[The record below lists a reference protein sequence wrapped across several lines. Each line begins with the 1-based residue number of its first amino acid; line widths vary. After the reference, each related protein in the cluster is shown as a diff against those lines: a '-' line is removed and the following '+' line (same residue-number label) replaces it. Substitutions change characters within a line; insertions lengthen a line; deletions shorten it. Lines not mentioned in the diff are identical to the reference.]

1 MRQDR
6 PLILVLHGPNLNLL
20 GTREPQ
26 IYGTISLAEIDRAL
40 TARGARLGVDVEC
53 HHSNHEGALIDL
65 LHGAIG
71 RCHGV
76 VFNPGAYTH
85 TSVALRDAVAAI
97 GLPVVEAHLSN
108 TDAREDFR
116 KVSYVGAVCLGR
128 IMGFGI
134 MSYLLALEAL
144 VDHLGVLSPDAD

>member
-20 GTREPQ
+20 GSREPQ
-26 IYGTISLAEIDRAL
+26 VYGTISLAEIDRSL

-53 HHSNHEGALIDL
+53 HQSNHEGALIDL

-71 RCHGV
+71 RCSGV

-116 KVSYVGAVCLGR
+116 KISYVGAVCLGR
-128 IMGFGI
+128 VMGFGI
-134 MSYLLALEAL
+134 RSYLLALEAL
-144 VDHLGVLSPDAD
+144 VDHLGVLVQDAD